1 MILLTP
7 LGFSSWC
14 GPAGVLFSFLFFLS
28 ATTRFPQDQPDIGDM
43 HNCLY
48 EEAPPTKRENFQS
61 RE

>member
-1 MILLTP
+1 MILFTP

-28 ATTRFPQDQPDIGDM
+28 ATTRFPEDQPDIGDM

-48 EEAPPTKRENFQS
+48 EEAPPPN
-61 RE
+61 